1 MAKGTAP
8 QEQDLH
14 DAAPRTA
21 AASFESAGRWLDSL
35 TYSVAMLVGRLFV
48 KNGNLTVSYRDA
60 RPAVLGDGSGA
71 PYTIRIKSAQFLR
84 RAFTAPDLA
93 IGEGYVDDEWDLR
106 EGDLAKAIG
115 LLLVNETALHET
127 MPVKAACALL
137 QCLVSPHKKNDPR
150 NSRSNVAHHYDIG
163 NDLYRAFL
171 DEGMNYSCA
180 FFEHPE
186 QSLRDAQRNKL
197 LTSIRRLDIEPGM
210 VALDIGSGWGALTR
224 LMTEETGAERVV
236 GITLAEEQCK
246 FARARVAPGD
256 GNRLSYLL
264 EDYRVHAVGN
274 PSTYDR
280 IVSVGMF
287 EHVGRHQFVDY
298 FRAIRDLLKPGGRA
312 LVHSIVRPIP
322 GYTSPWIDKYIFPG
336 GYIPSLGEM
345 TKSAVAAGLRMAADP
360 FIHESFHYAN
370 TLRHWRRR
378 FNEAYPSLDH
388 SHYDERFR
396 RMWNFYLAGSEAAFD
411 ANGFCVAQVLVEKA
425 AV

>member
-8 QEQDLH
+8 QEQNLH
-14 DAAPRTA
+14 DASPEA
-21 AASFESAGRWLDSL
+21 ADLPFKSAAWWLDGL
-35 TYSVAMLVGRLFV
+35 TYRAAMLLGRLLV
-48 KNGNLTVSYRDA
+48 KSGRLTVGYRDE
-60 RPAVLGDGSGA
+60 PATVLGDGSGD
-71 PYTIRIKSAQFLR
+71 PYAIQIKSTKFLR
-84 RAFTAPDLA
+84 RLLPSPDLA
-93 IGEGYVDDEWDLR
+93 VGEGYVDGEWDVR

-115 LLLVNETALHET
+115 LLLVNDEALRETL
-127 MPVKAACALL
+127 PVKAASAVV
-137 QCLVSPHKKNDPR
+137 QCLANPHKKNDPPH
-150 NSRSNVAHHYDIG
+150 SRKNVAHHYDIG
-163 NDLYRAFL
+163 NDLYSAFL

-186 QSLRDAQRNKL
+186 QNLRGAQLNKL
-197 LTSIRRLDIEPGM
+197 RTSVGRLGVEPGM
-210 VALDIGSGWGALTR
+210 FALDIGCGWGELTR
-224 LMTEETGAERVV
+224 LMAEETNAERVV

-246 FARARVAPGD
+246 LARARVAPGH

-264 EDYRVHAVGN
+264 EDYRLHANSN

-287 EHVGRHQFVDY
+287 EHVGRHHFVDY
-298 FRAIRDLLKPGGRA
+298 FRSIRNLLKPGGRA
-312 LVHSIVRPIP
+312 LVHSIIRPRP

-345 TKSAVAAGLRMAADP
+345 TKSAVAAGLRLSVEP
-360 FIHESFHYAN
+360 FVHESFHYAN

-388 SHYDERFR
+388 THYDERFR

-411 ANGFCVAQVLVEKA
+411 ANGFSVAQVLVEKA
-425 AV
+425 AA